1 MEYKNDFSY
10 DLKFGHIGEQLL
22 AEIFSGKKVEVKR
35 DTWICKSRNLAI
47 EYESRGNPSGIA
59 VSVADYWCFI
69 ISGEMEDKMMLLVE
83 IGKLKEISRKYYKKG
98 NIKSMGDENTSKAV
112 LIPFCELL
120 EI

>member
-22 AEIFSGKKVEVKR
+22 AEIFTGKKVEVKR

-47 EYESRGNPSGIA
+47 EYESRGKPSGIA
-59 VSVADYWCFI
+59 VSTADYWCFI

-83 IGKLKEISRKYYKKG
+83 IGKLKELGRKYYKMG
-98 NIKSMGDENTSKAV
+98 SIKLMGDNNTSKAV
-112 LIPFCELL
+112 LIPFSELL
-120 EI
+120 DV